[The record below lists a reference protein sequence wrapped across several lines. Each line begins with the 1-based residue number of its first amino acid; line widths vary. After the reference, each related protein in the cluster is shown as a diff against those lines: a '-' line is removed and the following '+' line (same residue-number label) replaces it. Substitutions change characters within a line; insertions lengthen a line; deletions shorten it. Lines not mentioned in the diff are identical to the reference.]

1 MLSEM
6 KTLCVFLPVRECRVP
21 PAVGLPREG
30 GLAPR
35 LWLRALGT
43 NPQPS
48 ALQVSEASWALQ
60 GTGLGPGGSTSS
72 VEMGGREGMNGTEWG
87 ESQRNS

>member
-21 PAVGLPREG
+21 PAVGPPREG

-35 LWLRALGT
+35 LWLRAL
-43 NPQPS
+43 
-48 ALQVSEASWALQ
+48 ASWALQ